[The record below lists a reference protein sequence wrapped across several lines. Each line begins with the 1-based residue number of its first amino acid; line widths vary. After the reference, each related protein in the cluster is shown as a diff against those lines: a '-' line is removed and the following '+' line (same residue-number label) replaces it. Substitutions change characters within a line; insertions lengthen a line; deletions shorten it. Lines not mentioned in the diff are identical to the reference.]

1 MLDQKKILGY
11 FSIFISLPVASLFY
25 PDGVT

>member
-11 FSIFISLPVASLFY
+11 FSIFVSVSVASVFY